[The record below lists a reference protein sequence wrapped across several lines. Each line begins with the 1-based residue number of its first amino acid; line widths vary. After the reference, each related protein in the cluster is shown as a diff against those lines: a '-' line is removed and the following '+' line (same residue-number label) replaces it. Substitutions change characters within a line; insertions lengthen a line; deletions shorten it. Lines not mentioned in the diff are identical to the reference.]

1 MENDSLTK
9 VWICRAW
16 PFRGGGACG
25 FSYDE
30 FGFQGVL
37 VAEFGAGAVDALQE
51 DFGSG
56 PAHFAQG
63 LANVVKRDSGRRRFD
78 VVESDDGDIFGT
90 WHPDSCK
97 ARIEPMAEISL
108 KRTGGEFPV
117 SKRAIPW
124 WPCIRVGGK
133 ANRLRVR
140 DQASVD
146 GEANAARD
154 ALDVGPALFGIG
166 TEFLSLDER
175 DLAVPR

>member
-1 MENDSLTK
+1 LAGLG
-9 VWICRAW
+9 RFAG
-16 PFRGGGACG
+16 RACG

-63 LANVVKRDSGRRRFD
+63 LANGGQGGILEGGALN
-78 VVESDDGDIFGT
+78 VVESTTETSSGT

-97 ARIEPMAEISL
+97 ARSSPCGNIVE
-108 KRTGGEFPV
+108 GEQAVNSV

-124 WPCIRVGGK
+124 WPCIELGGRRI
-133 ANRLRVR
+133 AFELR

-175 DLAVPR
+175 DLAVAEVKQVLQC